1 MNRRFD
7 LQTGERKL
15 SMRFRAAIALALAIS
30 AAACVTA
37 FTRPTC
43 AAAQAKP
50 EAQLFELKKIG
61 EGVYAAISPGESKA
75 GANAGFVIGDD
86 SVAVI
91 DTFEDASAAKVLL
104 DEIRKITKLPVRFV
118 VNTHYHL
125 DHVAGNGVFAE
136 TGAVVVAH
144 RNVREWIHTENLKF
158 FGAKITPDQKKL
170 VESLAAPSVVY
181 SDSLDLYL
189 GSRHLVLRFFPGHTG
204 GDTVVE
210 IPDAHAVFC
219 GDLFW
224 RRTLPNLIDASTEKW
239 IETLDKFQS
248 IAPSGAFVPGH
259 GDVGSAADVKDFRA
273 YLIEL
278 RTAVAAAQSA
288 GKAGADLV
296 EAVLPDLQAKYGTWD
311 FFKYFAKGNIAD
323 TAKELKG
330 EKRVPTPA
338 KD

>member
-1 MNRRFD
+1 
-7 LQTGERKL
+7 
-15 SMRFRAAIALALAIS
+15 MRSSRCCAIS
-30 AAACVTA
+30 VAGFMGLA
-37 FTRPTC
+37 RPIP
-43 AAAQAKP
+43 AAAQTKP
-50 EAQLFELKKIG
+50 EEKLFELKKIG

-91 DTFEDASAAKVLL
+91 DTFEDAAAAKVLL
-104 DEIRKITKLPVRFV
+104 EEIRKITKLPVRFV

-158 FGAKITPDQKKL
+158 FSAKITPEQKKL

-248 IAPSGAFVPGH
+248 IAPGVAFVPGH
-259 GDVGSAADVKDFRA
+259 GDVGNAADVKDFRG

-278 RTAVAAAQSA
+278 RTAVAVAQSE
-288 GKAGADLV
+288 GKSGADVV

>member
-1 MNRRFD
+1 
-7 LQTGERKL
+7 
-15 SMRFRAAIALALAIS
+15 MR
-30 AAACVTA
+30 
-37 FTRPTC
+37 

-158 FGAKITPDQKKL
+158 FGAKITPEQKKL

-224 RRTLPNLIDASTEKW
+224 RKTLPNLIDASTEKW

-248 IAPSGAFVPGH
+248 IAPERRVRSRPRRCRQRGRRQRFSRLSHRAAHRGGCGAVRGKSRR
-259 GDVGSAADVKDFRA
+259 GRGGSRSARSASQIRNVGFLQIFRQGKYRRYREGIEGREA
-273 YLIEL
+273 RPDTRERLISE
-278 RTAVAAAQSA
+278 
-288 GKAGADLV
+288 
-296 EAVLPDLQAKYGTWD
+296 
-311 FFKYFAKGNIAD
+311 AKG
-323 TAKELKG
+323 
-330 EKRVPTPA
+330 RVPPRPLLSIPVLKLRAIFRRYHFTRTR
-338 KD
+338 